1 MIIMFLIL
9 IRQLTVTML
18 FINLFF
24 REKSNKKALQGVVRE
39 FSFICRGLIQI
50 DPETES

>member
-1 MIIMFLIL
+1 MFLIL
-9 IRQLTVTML
+9 IRQLTVTIMF
-18 FINLFF
+18 FIILFF
-24 REKSNKKALQGVVRE
+24 REKSNKKALQGAVRE

>member
-1 MIIMFLIL
+1 MFLIL
-9 IRQLTVTML
+9 IRQLTVTIML
-18 FINLFF
+18 FIILFF
-24 REKSNKKALQGVVRE
+24 REKSNKKALQGAVRE